1 MITPALVLP
10 DGWSL
15 FWQSSSIKA
24 LHHGGQLSL
33 SRIPPPDQFAIV
45 TNLRTQDHF
54 LASLCNLCT
63 GSLNFVSGNC
73 SNFWKAWKDVRSK
86 WEKHSLHWGHLQDQ
100 MSPVLVVNVCFCQC
114 EREMGSICGESFLNH
129 NCSAAD
135 TSALAL
141 CNGGGGGSEWTKTS
155 GRRRHPLSCQSA
167 TDRPPVNISFLKISF
182 DRQPAVKI
190 TPVTVLV
197 VILVNCPLK
206 ISKGDSRERWPTKER
221 CDIGILWNWKKWDKN
236 KFPCILH
243 IARCESGN
251 QSYGEVREVLWAP
264 RFLQTSWREQSTMHV
279 R

>member
-141 CNGGGGGSEWTKTS
+141 CNGGAGGGEWTKTS

-167 TDRPPVNISFLKISF
+167 TDRPLVNISLGIPFFLLTGNHQWKSHQWLCLWSFWWIAPWRSQKEIPEKDDPQGRGVISEF
-182 DRQPAVKI
+182 YETGRSETRINSHAY
-190 TPVTVLV
+190 
-197 VILVNCPLK
+197 
-206 ISKGDSRERWPTKER
+206 
-221 CDIGILWNWKKWDKN
+221 
-236 KFPCILH
+236 CI
-243 IARCESGN
+243 
-251 QSYGEVREVLWAP
+251 
-264 RFLQTSWREQSTMHV
+264 
-279 R
+279 